1 MLRFT
6 CQHKPTPSGPLHR
19 APVRP
24 AQLIWHTLRSMTL
37 PSHTAA
43 AVCQR
48 AIRGAAASGLLGGVS
63 LGVSRHASSVEFAA
77 FVAHAWKGRVGRV
90 PQRGYALTAQV
101 WRSWPGTGAACF
113 SSSGVVRP
121 NRDSVLQAMVSPSA
135 YEPGG
140 LHTALRDLGLD
151 EAVEYLP
158 PELPR
163 VSALMWWHLYLPAA
177 ASVGARL
184 LCNRRR
190 EPSQL
195 PQQLWH

>member
-1 MLRFT
+1 M
-6 CQHKPTPSGPLHR
+6 
-19 APVRP
+19 
-24 AQLIWHTLRSMTL
+24 
-37 PSHTAA
+37 
-43 AVCQR
+43 
-48 AIRGAAASGLLGGVS
+48 
-63 LGVSRHASSVEFAA
+63 
-77 FVAHAWKGRVGRV
+77 
-90 PQRGYALTAQV
+90 
-101 WRSWPGTGAACF
+101 
-113 SSSGVVRP
+113 RP

-163 VSALMWWHLYLPAA
+163 VRAVLRWHLYLPAA
-177 ASVGARL
+177 ASVGAL
-184 LCNRRR
+184 LFCDWRR